1 MPSVSLVIPVFNK
14 APYLRECINSLVN
27 QSFADC
33 EFILVNDGSTDG
45 SMLILEE
52 FQQKNPRIELIN
64 QENKGVSAARN
75 AGISVAKG
83 TYLTFV
89 DADDVLDLDFV
100 KSLYEQAIT
109 TGAEIVASSYYTL
122 FLDNK
127 IIQPSNFPINKK
139 LSKEVIQEE
148 VIPFVIQDNSFNPVC
163 TKLFLTSLIKSNAIV
178 FPDDILNGEDGLFV
192 IQALHHANS
201 LICID
206 YAGYYYREVSGSAV
220 RNSNEK
226 DYFNL
231 ALEHF
236 NFDYKAAYGIII
248 SENKLSK
255 LKSIQLLNTVLSLT
269 YIYYHSEIS
278 NKKHYLKNMISNPVV
293 QSSLTVYWDEIC
305 NGKENYQKFLLFCIK
320 IKSVWLLSLAIKYS
334 DFRNPKV
341 N

>member
-1 MPSVSLVIPVFNK
+1 
-14 APYLRECINSLVN
+14 
-27 QSFADC
+27 
-33 EFILVNDGSTDG
+33 
-45 SMLILEE
+45 
-52 FQQKNPRIELIN
+52 
-64 QENKGVSAARN
+64 
-75 AGISVAKG
+75 
-83 TYLTFV
+83 
-89 DADDVLDLDFV
+89 
-100 KSLYEQAIT
+100 
-109 TGAEIVASSYYTL
+109 
-122 FLDNK
+122 
-127 IIQPSNFPINKK
+127 
-139 LSKEVIQEE
+139 
-148 VIPFVIQDNSFNPVC
+148 
-163 TKLFLTSLIKSNAIV
+163 
-178 FPDDILNGEDGLFV
+178 LFV